1 MLSLPGFCL
10 SFIQSCYS
18 HPYTHHCWDLT
29 DSSASAGPPSR
40 RRCHSLDSM
49 VAFISHAAICPPL
62 NHKISSQRAPN
73 TFWQD
78 LIYTHHQLE
87 EALFSVTLPGLKPRR
102 PTLSTLLFLHL
113 LPGVRSISCS
123 CWTGCSEFDR
133 PFNGIRPPKIWTN
146 WICCFCGVRT
156 LANTRRT
163 YVQTNFQ
170 ANMCEQGRLPRWST
184 FSRNV
189 LWRCEQRALCCVGRK
204 VLRLRNV
211 DSLGISSKW
220 AVQFEQNLRLRQR
233 IISALLKWQASK
245 IMMRG

>member
-1 MLSLPGFCL
+1 MLLTSPHPSLLRPHG
-10 SFIQSCYS
+10 
-18 HPYTHHCWDLT
+18 
-29 DSSASAGPPSR
+29 
-40 RRCHSLDSM
+40 
-49 VAFISHAAICPPL
+49 FISISRPSISPPLPQSGLHGCIYLTRRNTPPL
-62 NHKISSQRAPN
+62 NHKISPQRAPN

-87 EALFSVTLPGLKPRR
+87 EALSSVTLPSLKPRR
-102 PTLSTLLFLHL
+102 PTLSTPLFLHL
-113 LPGVRSISCS
+113 LLGVRSISCS

-156 LANTRRT
+156 LANTRRA
-163 YVQTNFQ
+163 YVQTHFQ

-204 VLRLRNV
+204 VLQLRNV

-220 AVQFEQNLRLRQR
+220 AVQFEQNLRLH
-233 IISALLKWQASK
+233 
-245 IMMRG
+245 